1 MTSGRNVTVTDG
13 VVVRVTEY
21 PLRVLVTESPNTG
34 AAGRAFGTSGAGF
47 VEPIQLRQ
55 VWVSPVVSG

>member
-21 PLRVLVTESPNTG
+21 PLWVRVD
-34 AAGRAFGTSGAGF
+34 AAREAEGGD
-47 VEPIQLRQ
+47 Q
-55 VWVSPVVSG
+55 